1 MKVYKPHIHDYG
13 YPLGATDELRE
24 ALNSLGFKFVQ
35 PHINRGCHWG
45 YVYFFNKENLELA
58 KSLMDS
64 ENKHFLIETNKRY
77 FYLSPYI
84 SRYEPEIGPHWQFSV
99 ESNKPREYKHVVRK
113 KRGPY
118 AKT

>member
-1 MKVYKPHIHDYG
+1 MKVYKPHIHDHG
-13 YPLGATDELRE
+13 YPLGATDELQE
-24 ALNSLGFKFVQ
+24 ALNSLGFKFVR
-35 PHINRGCHWG
+35 PHIRRGCHWG
-45 YVYFFNKENLELA
+45 DVYFFLKENLELA
-58 KSLMDS
+58 ISMMDPL
-64 ENKHFLIETNKRY
+64 NKHFRIDTATRH

-84 SRYEPEIGPHWQFSV
+84 SRYESEIGPHWQFSV

>member
-1 MKVYKPHIHDYG
+1 MRVYKPHIHDYG

-24 ALNSLGFKFVQ
+24 ALNSLSFKFVQ

-45 YVYFFNKENLELA
+45 DVYFFEENLKLA
-58 KSLMDS
+58 ISMMDPMD
-64 ENKHFLIETNKRY
+64 KHFRIDTTTRY
-77 FYLSPYI
+77 FYVSPYNQD
-84 SRYEPEIGPHWQFSV
+84 IGSHWQFSV

-118 AKT
+118 AKI

>member
-1 MKVYKPHIHDYG
+1 MRTYKPHIHDYG

-45 YVYFFNKENLELA
+45 EVYFFDKGNLELA
-58 KSLMDS
+58 ISMMDPMD
-64 ENKHFLIETNKRY
+64 NHFRIETNKRY
-77 FYLSPYI
+77 FYLSPYT

-99 ESNKPREYKHVVRK
+99 ESNKPREYKRRDPRK

-118 AKT
+118 R